1 MALEKKERELEFQ
14 APPVDHQA
22 LEQSTEHQALT
33 ERFLVSSE
41 RQLMMLNHQE
51 LSVRPL
57 MMKRHQVR
65 SGRHL
70 QLESQE
76 ERHQS
81 SSKLYSSD
89 TS

>member
-1 MALEKKERELEFQ
+1 MVLEKKERELEFQ
-14 APPVDHQA
+14 APTDHQE
-22 LEQSTEHQALT
+22 LEQSTEHQVWP

-57 MMKRHQVR
+57 MMKRHQVK

-81 SSKLYSSD
+81 SSKSYSSD